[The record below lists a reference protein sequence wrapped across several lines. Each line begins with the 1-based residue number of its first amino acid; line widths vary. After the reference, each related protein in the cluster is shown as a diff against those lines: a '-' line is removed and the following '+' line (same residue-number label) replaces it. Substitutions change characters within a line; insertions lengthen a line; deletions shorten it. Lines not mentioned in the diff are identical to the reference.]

1 MGLAHAGRAVE
12 EQGVVDLSRGL
23 GNGDGGGVGE
33 AVGGAHHEI
42 LEGKDVPLVS
52 EEPSDIRRYR
62 CCRLCHYYNACKAKQ
77 PERQRWKVCEKFKD
91 KTY

>member
-1 MGLAHAGRAVE
+1 MT
-12 EQGVVDLSRGL
+12 
-23 GNGDGGGVGE
+23 E
-33 AVGGAHHEI
+33 ACRTLLFREWDKVTKPILEI

-91 KTY
+91 KSY

>member
-1 MGLAHAGRAVE
+1 MT
-12 EQGVVDLSRGL
+12 
-23 GNGDGGGVGE
+23 E
-33 AVGGAHHEI
+33 ACRTLLFREWDKVTKPILEI
-42 LEGKDVPLVS
+42 LEEKDVPLVS

>member
-1 MGLAHAGRAVE
+1 MT
-12 EQGVVDLSRGL
+12 
-23 GNGDGGGVGE
+23 E
-33 AVGGAHHEI
+33 ACRTLLFREWDKVTKPILEI

-52 EEPSDIRRYR
+52 EELSDIRRYR

-91 KTY
+91 KT

>member
-1 MGLAHAGRAVE
+1 MTEACRSLLIRDWDKVTKPILA
-12 EQGVVDLSRGL
+12 
-23 GNGDGGGVGE
+23 
-33 AVGGAHHEI
+33 I
-42 LEGKDVPLVS
+42 LEEKDVPLVS
-52 EEPSDIRRYR
+52 EEPSNIRRYR